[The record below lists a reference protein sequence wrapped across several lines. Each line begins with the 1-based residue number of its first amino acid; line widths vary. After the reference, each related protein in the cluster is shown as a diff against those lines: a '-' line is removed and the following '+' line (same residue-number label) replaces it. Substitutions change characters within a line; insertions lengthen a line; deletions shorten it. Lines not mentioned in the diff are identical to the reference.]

1 MVVLFVSF
9 SALGIDLY
17 LFNRKKITAQQKYVL
32 QNLEKPEK
40 IIGFH
45 TYLRKNDH
53 LPSWRTPP

>member
-53 LPSWRTPP
+53 LPS